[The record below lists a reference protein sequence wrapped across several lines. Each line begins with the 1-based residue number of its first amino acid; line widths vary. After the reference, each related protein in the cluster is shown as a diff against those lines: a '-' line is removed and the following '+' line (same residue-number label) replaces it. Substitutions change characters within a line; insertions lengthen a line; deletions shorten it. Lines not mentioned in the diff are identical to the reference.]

1 MAIAVR
7 EAGLQARHLDMRL
20 RASQFVRDALHAE
33 VAPVIVDRVRAVL
46 VLGAVTTGVSLAVDL
61 ESGAFATIWL
71 TKVACIAL
79 YVCAAILV
87 STARRRSWRGTLA
100 VAVPSACLLTIVP
113 AMIGIGLRD
122 PLMTAFI
129 LSIVTLGGAI
139 VFPWGL
145 RAHLVILLMAS
156 LSFSANVLVSSQ
168 LTSNIAV
175 TVVSA
180 FAAAAYAAHA
190 MERQRLERKAVEL
203 QQVAQRHALERIA
216 ADASLDVV
224 LAAIFDGFVE
234 QWPAARGALLL
245 VDDGVLRVVRTSNL
259 PNDYAQL
266 VDGFSLAGIPS
277 TWGRRRFEPIADIS
291 LGDDAGSRWDEARR
305 MVAQHA
311 LQACWSEPIAT
322 PDGTVLGA
330 FVLYAAVPRTPDAW
344 EITLVDA
351 TVGLASIALDRH
363 RGRREL
369 ERYVHELARA
379 RDEALASTRAKSE
392 FLANMSHEIRTP
404 MNGVIGMTDILLDT
418 TLTDEQREYALTIR
432 RCSDSLL
439 TVINDILDFSKIE
452 AGKMTI
458 ERVDMD
464 LRVVVEEV
472 ADLLAPKANEKG
484 VELAAVIPPELPGAV
499 QGDPS
504 RLRQVLTNLMGNA
517 IKFTERG
524 EVTVVVRVVEETAA
538 DLVVELAVRD
548 TGIGIAAD
556 RLDAIF
562 ESFTQ
567 VDGSSTR
574 RHGGTGLGL
583 TICRQLVV
591 LMGGDVTVESAP
603 GQGST
608 FRVRLPFPRQT
619 SIVET
624 AVPVPAALR
633 GLRVLVVDDNATNRL
648 ILREQLR
655 AWGCRTV
662 EVGSGDEAIAVLRHA
677 LDDDPFGLV
686 ILDMQMPEMDGQ
698 TTARLLRRNPRL
710 AGTPLVLLSSIGL
723 VKGGAEAIRAMGFDA
738 GLSKPVRQSQLC
750 DTLVQ
755 VLAGRPEAQAIVQAP
770 VVPVPADAPLRA
782 LIVEDNPV
790 NQKVAQRMLETLGCQ
805 CDSVGNGLDAL
816 EALGRGFYDVV
827 IMDVQMPIMDGIS
840 ATKEIRRRE
849 SGGRRIAII
858 AMTAHAMQGDRERC
872 LAAGMDDYVA
882 KPVSRDAFRKALAH
896 CGALI
901 EARRQVETPDAATQ
915 PVAGDPLEAL
925 AAELD
930 RGGHARSLADAQVAL
945 EKARRELERMRTYAG
960 PAIASKPD

>member
-1 MAIAVR
+1 M
-7 EAGLQARHLDMRL
+7 L
-20 RASQFVRDALHAE
+20 
-33 VAPVIVDRVRAVL
+33 VDRVRAVL
-46 VLGAVTTGVSLAVDL
+46 LLGVVTTAVSLVVDFQQ
-61 ESGAFATIWL
+61 GVFASIWL
-71 TKVACIAL
+71 TKLACMAL
-79 YVCAAILV
+79 YGCAAILV
-87 STARRRSWRGTLA
+87 SAARGRSWSRTLA
-100 VAVPSACLLTIVP
+100 VVLPSGCLLTIVP
-113 AMIGIGLRD
+113 GVIGIGMRD
-122 PLMTAFI
+122 PLMAAFI

-139 VFPWGL
+139 VFPWGV
-145 RAHLVILLMAS
+145 RPHLVVLLMAS
-156 LSFSANVLVSSQ
+156 VAFAGNVLVSSQ
-168 LTSNIAV
+168 VTPNIAV

-180 FAAAAYAAHA
+180 FVAAAYAAHA

-203 QQVAQRHALERIA
+203 QQVAQRLALELIA
-216 ADASLDVV
+216 TDASLDVV
-224 LAAIFDGFVE
+224 LSAIFDGFVE
-234 QWPAARGALLL
+234 QWPSARAALLL
-245 VDDGVLRVVRTSNL
+245 IEDGAVQVVRTSSL
-259 PNDYAQL
+259 PDDYARVVEGL
-266 VDGFSLAGIPS
+266 S
-277 TWGRRRFEPIADIS
+277 TEGTTPGWSRRRFERVADMPITDET
-291 LGDDAGSRWDEARR
+291 DPQWTDAHR
-305 MVAQHA
+305 MGAEHA
-311 LQACWSEPIAT
+311 IRACWSEPISA

-330 FVLYAAVPRTPDAW
+330 FALYAAAPRTPEAW
-344 EITLVDA
+344 ELTLVDA
-351 TVGLASIALDRH
+351 TVGLASIALERH

-369 ERYVHELARA
+369 EGYVQELARA
-379 RDEALASTRAKSE
+379 RDDALASTRAKSE

-418 TLTDEQREYALTIR
+418 TLTDEQREYSLTIR

-484 VELAAVIPPELPGAV
+484 VELAAVIPPTFPGAV

-504 RLRQVLTNLMGNA
+504 RLRQVLTNLVGNA

-524 EVTVVVRVVEETAA
+524 EVTVVVRVLEET
-538 DLVVELAVRD
+538 DTELGVELAVRD

-556 RLDAIF
+556 RLGAIF

-591 LMGGDVTVESAP
+591 LMGGEIDVDSTP

-608 FRVRLPFPRQT
+608 FRVRLTLPRQT
-619 SIVET
+619 NIVET
-624 AVPVPAALR
+624 PVPAPVALR

-655 AWGCRTV
+655 AWGCRTT
-662 EVGSGDEAIAVLRHA
+662 EVGSGDEAIAALRHA
-677 LDDDPFGLV
+677 IDDDPYGLV

-710 AGTPLVLLSSIGL
+710 AGTPLVLLSSIGV
-723 VKGGAEAIRAMGFDA
+723 VKGGAEAVRAMGFDA
-738 GLSKPVRQSQLC
+738 GLSKPVRQGQLC

-755 VLAGRPEAQAIVQAP
+755 VLAGRPDDRAIVQAP
-770 VVPVPADAPLRA
+770 PAPVPVDAPLRA

-805 CDSVGNGLDAL
+805 CDSVGNGLEAL
-816 EALGRGFYDVV
+816 EALARSFYDVV

-849 SGGRRIAII
+849 SAGRRIAII

-882 KPVSRDAFRKALAH
+882 KPVSRDAFRQALAH

-901 EARRQVETPDAATQ
+901 EARRQSEAGTPAPSAS
-915 PVAGDPLEAL
+915 DPLEAL

-930 RGGHARSLADAQVAL
+930 RGGHARSLADAQLAL
-945 EKARRELERMRTYAG
+945 EKARRELERMRAHVDG
-960 PAIASKPD
+960 APAIVSKPT

>member
-1 MAIAVR
+1 
-7 EAGLQARHLDMRL
+7 MRP
-20 RASQFVRDALHAE
+20 RASQIVRDALHAE
-33 VAPVIVDRVRAVL
+33 VAPLIVDRVRAVL
-46 VLGAVTTGVSLAVDL
+46 LLGAVTTGVSLVVDFQ
-61 ESGAFATIWL
+61 SGAFASIWL
-71 TKVACIAL
+71 TKLAGMAL
-79 YVCAAILV
+79 YGCAALLV
-87 STARRRSWRGTLA
+87 SAARGRSWRATMAAAL
-100 VAVPSACLLTIVP
+100 PSACLLTIVP

-145 RAHLVILLMAS
+145 RPHLVILLMAS
-156 LSFSANVLVSSQ
+156 LALSATVLVSSQ

-190 MERQRLERKAVEL
+190 MERQRLARTAVEL
-203 QQVAQRHALERIA
+203 QQVAQRRVLEQIA
-216 ADASLDVV
+216 ADVSLDVV
-224 LAAIFDGFVE
+224 LAAIFNGFVE
-234 QWPAARGALLL
+234 QWPTARTALLL
-245 VDDGVLRVVRTSNL
+245 VDDEVLRVVRTSNL
-259 PNDYAQL
+259 PDDYARL
-266 VDGFSLAGIPS
+266 VEGFSIAGTPPG
-277 TWGRRRFEPIADIS
+277 WGRRRFERIADVS
-291 LGDDAGSRWDEARR
+291 LDAEPRWDGARR
-305 MVAQHA
+305 LVAQHA
-311 LQACWSEPIAT
+311 LHACWSEPILA

-330 FVLYAAVPRTPDAW
+330 FVLYAAEPRTPDAW

-351 TVGLASIALDRH
+351 TIGLASIALDRH

-369 ERYVHELARA
+369 EGYVHELART

-484 VELAAVIPPELPGAV
+484 VELAAVIPPTFPGAV

-504 RLRQVLTNLMGNA
+504 RLRQVLTNLVGNA

-524 EVTVVVRVVEETAA
+524 EVTVVVRVLDETDAE
-538 DLVVELAVRD
+538 LNVELAVRD
-548 TGIGIAAD
+548 TGIGIATD

-591 LMGGDVTVESAP
+591 LMGGDIGVDSTP

-608 FRVRLPFPRQT
+608 FRVRLPLPKQT
-619 SIVET
+619 SIIET
-624 AVPVPAALR
+624 AVPAPAALR

-723 VKGGAEAIRAMGFDA
+723 VKGGTEAIRAMGFDA

-755 VLAGRPEAQAIVQAP
+755 VLAGRPDDHAIVQAP
-770 VVPVPADAPLRA
+770 TAPVPADAPLRA

-805 CDSVGNGLDAL
+805 CDSVGNGLEAL
-816 EALGRGFYDVV
+816 EALGRSFYDVV

-901 EARRQVETPDAATQ
+901 EARREVEMGSQTPS
-915 PVAGDPLEAL
+915 VSGDPLEAL

-930 RGGHARSLADAQVAL
+930 RGGHARNLADAQLAL
-945 EKARRELERMRTYAG
+945 GKARRELERMRVHADG
-960 PAIASKPD
+960 RPALASKPG

>member
-1 MAIAVR
+1 
-7 EAGLQARHLDMRL
+7 MRP
-20 RASQFVRDALHAE
+20 SDSKVVQDALHDE
-33 VAPVIVDRVRAVL
+33 LAPVLVDRVRAVL
-46 VLGAVTTGVSLAVDL
+46 LLGVVTTGVSLVVDF
-61 ESGAFATIWL
+61 ETGIFATIWL
-71 TKVACIAL
+71 TKLAGMAL
-79 YVCAAILV
+79 YGCAAIVLSAV
-87 STARRRSWRGTLA
+87 RGRGWRATIA
-100 VAVPSACLLTIVP
+100 VVMPSACLLTIVP
-113 AMIGIGLRD
+113 TGIGIALRD
-122 PLMTAFI
+122 PLMTGFI

-145 RAHLVILLMAS
+145 RAHTVLLAMAS
-156 LSFSANVLVSSQ
+156 AAFTANVT
-168 LTSNIAV
+168 LTSELTPNIAV
-175 TVVSA
+175 TVLSA
-180 FAAAAYAAHA
+180 FLAAAYAAHA
-190 MERQRLERKAVEL
+190 MERQRVARKAVEL
-203 QQVAQRHALERIA
+203 QQAAQRRVLEMIA
-216 ADASLDVV
+216 TDASLEAV
-224 LAAIFDGFVE
+224 LSAVFDGFAE
-234 QWPAARGALLL
+234 QWPTARAALLL
-245 VDDGVLRVVRTSNL
+245 TDDAVECLHVVRTVNL
-259 PNDYAQL
+259 ADDYTTL
-266 VDGFSLAGIPS
+266 LDGLTLAGTVPG
-277 TWGRRRFEPIADIS
+277 WGHRRFQAVAEMTPTE
-291 LGDDAGSRWDEARR
+291 DAGPRWAELRACG
-305 MVAQHA
+305 AGHGIT
-311 LQACWSEPIAT
+311 ACWSEPIRT
-322 PDGTVLGA
+322 PDGEVLGA
-330 FVLYAAVPRTPDAW
+330 FVAYEAVPRGPDVW
-344 EITLVDA
+344 EIGLVDA
-351 TVGLASIALDRH
+351 TVGLATIALERH
-363 RGRREL
+363 RGRRQLDGYVQEL
-369 ERYVHELARA
+369 SRA
-379 RDEALASTRAKSE
+379 RDDALASTRAKSE

-458 ERVDMD
+458 ERVDFD

-484 VELAAVIPPELPGAV
+484 IELAAVIPPTFPGAV

-504 RLRQVLTNLMGNA
+504 RLRQVLTNLVGNA

-524 EVTVVVRVVEETAA
+524 EVTITVRLVEDRDAE
-538 DLVVELAVRD
+538 LVFEIAVRD
-548 TGIGIAAD
+548 TGIGIVPD

-583 TICRQLVV
+583 TICRQLIE
-591 LMGGDVTVESAP
+591 LMGGTIDVQSTP

-608 FRVRLPFPRQT
+608 FRARLALPKQT

-624 AVPVPAALR
+624 PVLAPGVLR

-648 ILREQLR
+648 ILREQLQ
-655 AWGCRTV
+655 AWGCRTL
-662 EVGSGDEAIAVLRHA
+662 EVGSGDEAIAALRHA

-723 VKGGAEAIRAMGFDA
+723 VKGGAEAVRAMGFDA

-750 DTLVQ
+750 ETLVQ
-755 VLAGRPEAQAIVQAP
+755 VLAGRPDDHAIVEAPPAP
-770 VVPVPADAPLRA
+770 VPPDAPLRA

-805 CDSVGNGLDAL
+805 CDSVGNGLEAL
-816 EALGRGFYDVV
+816 EALARSFYDVV

-849 SGGRRIAII
+849 GTGRRLSII

-882 KPVSRDAFRKALAH
+882 KPVSRDAFRKALSH

-901 EARRQVETPDAATQ
+901 EARRQTPPEATV
-915 PVAGDPLEAL
+915 PSDGLAAL

-930 RGGHARSLADAQVAL
+930 RGGHASSLADAQVAL
-945 EKARRELERMRTYAG
+945 ENARHELERMRARGVVG
-960 PAIASKPD
+960 PATTLTKPD